1 MSIIDKI
8 FKHKLEHH
16 TMDVSDDLWNKIE
29 SNLPDQKHKKW
40 LPIIGISTF
49 LLIASIAAGIS
60 LYFYSDSAVK
70 TSNSHAPTNIAQTT
84 IDESKVIPEN
94 TNFSSSD
101 AAPLQTKSELSS
113 ASYVKHDVDVHPYT
127 VENQNNNENVSNDV
141 DINMVSESGKGN
153 SKVIESTST
162 IASSALIVEHAQE
175 LVSLPFTNHSL
186 DKLSEKE
193 FGVQSMED
201 SGVSIFKKV
210 DVKPCPFGESDKFKR
225 LDFYVSPEYALR
237 SLYAESDRQDYM
249 QMRKTTESSKLSY
262 SMGLRF
268 GYSVGYRWN
277 IMTGLNFSKI
287 NESFEYIDPE
297 SVSTRV
303 ITTKDYIIV
312 NGVKVD
318 STTKEEIVEI
328 PGTEKMYINNSYK
341 TLDIPL
347 MGRYILQSNEK
358 YSISAIGGA
367 LINLSFTTK
376 GKIISPY
383 TSKPDDITTGSEF
396 AQKSFKTNIGATL
409 IGGVSFAYFLSPS
422 VDVLVEPTVKF
433 QPTFLTYGSFPVLQ
447 RYATF
452 GVAMGFRYR
461 F

>member
-29 SNLPDQKHKKW
+29 ANLPNNKQKKW

-49 LLIASIAAGIS
+49 LLIAAIATGIGLYLYPSSIVQQS
-60 LYFYSDSAVK
+60 NAVIP
-70 TSNSHAPTNIAQTT
+70 ADIAQST
-84 IDESKVIPEN
+84 IEESKVIPEN
-94 TNFSSSD
+94 TYLTSSD
-101 AAPLQTKSELSS
+101 ATLSQTKSELPS
-113 ASYVKHDVDVHPYT
+113 ARQVKNVVNNHAYT
-127 VENQNNNENVSNDV
+127 VYQRYNNEELFNASGIKKVSDENNTV
-141 DINMVSESGKGN
+141 GLESIRESAPSEVTSDISSSLVN
-153 SKVIESTST
+153 SHVI
-162 IASSALIVEHAQE
+162 
-175 LVSLPFTNHSL
+175 NHSL

-193 FGVQSMED
+193 FGVQSMEY

-210 DVKPCPFGESDKFKR
+210 DVKPCPFGESDKFRR